1 VQQGIVLMLLEQS
14 IGRVYGLGKVLHL
27 GFAID
32 NAVLNIFTFYYDKLY
47 NHTFLIDLVLEVF
60 LGKPLLGSGCRRAA
74 LGVVCV
80 IALGSQLS

>member
-1 VQQGIVLMLLEQS
+1 MGSVC
-14 IGRVYGLGKVLHL
+14 GLGKVLHL

-60 LGKPLLGSGCRRAA
+60 LGKPLLGSGCRGAA
-74 LGVVCV
+74 LALALFSV
-80 IALGSQLS
+80 IAVGPQVS